1 MRRLTSACAISFNT
15 SNNFRHMPSLAFV
28 EISGTP
34 FEAGQQLG
42 RFGAA
47 AVHQHL
53 LHTEAWQSVMRWR
66 GSAMVD
72 AMAAL
77 VRERFPRIWAEQQGL
92 ADGLQLPFDD
102 VFLWNCRGDVWAATN
117 DGCTTV
123 QIPGAS
129 QQQIAHNEDGDPGFA
144 GHCAIA
150 QCRIEGSPGFAAFVY
165 PGSLPGHTF
174 AVTDAGLAMTV
185 NNLRLRN
192 VATEVSPGV
201 PRMVLTRAVLDTT
214 TLDDAVTL
222 LNDSPRA
229 GGFHLTLGACG
240 NPALL
245 SVEFGAHGC
254 SVHEITVPS
263 LHANHAIHPSM
274 HAAPQIITGSSEHR
288 QARGDALLAQAHATG
303 QTVDP
308 LAILA
313 DRGDTALP
321 IYRADPHDPDN
332 ENTLATAHITIL
344 PAHIEWAVYEHPGRP
359 ARYRMVNGH
368 QQTEVAP

>member
-1 MRRLTSACAISFNT
+1 
-15 SNNFRHMPSLAFV
+15 MPSLALI

-42 RFGAA
+42 RFGAT

-53 LHTEAWQSVMRWR
+53 LQTDAWHSVMRWR
-66 GSAMVD
+66 GSAMAN

-77 VRERFPRIWAEQQGL
+77 VRERFARIWAELQGL

-123 QIPGAS
+123 QIPGT
-129 QQQIAHNEDGDPGFA
+129 QTRQIAHNEDGDPGFA

-185 NNLRLRN
+185 NNLRLRHVETAV
-192 VATEVSPGV
+192 VAGV
-201 PRMVLTRAVLDTT
+201 PRMVLTRAVLDTAS
-214 TLDDAVTL
+214 LDDAVKL
-222 LNDSPRA
+222 LNASPRA
-229 GGFHLTLGACG
+229 GGFHLSLGACG
-240 NPALL
+240 LATLL
-245 SVEFGAHGC
+245 SIEFGAHGC
-254 SVHEITVPS
+254 SVREIATPS

-274 HAAPQIITGSSEHR
+274 REAPQIITDSSRHR
-288 QARGDALLAQAHATG
+288 QARGDALLAQARANV
-303 QTVDP
+303 QAVDP

-313 DRGDTALP
+313 DQGDAALP
-321 IYRADPHDPDN
+321 IYRADPHDPDD
-332 ENTLATAHITIL
+332 ENTLATANITIL

-359 ARYRMVNGH
+359 PRYRMVNGH
-368 QQTEVAP
+368 QQTEVTP